1 MNMDKQIET
10 PQARIL
16 VVDDNPIDSTV
27 LCRILSTH
35 YNVLAAPSG
44 ERALQIALTVPQPD
58 LILLDVVMQGMS
70 GYDVLARLRGNP
82 ATRDIP
88 LIFVTGLDSA
98 EDEERGLKLGA
109 VDYISK
115 PCRAP
120 IVLARVRTR
129 LELKRARDSLANQN
143 AYLEAEVARRMQE
156 NQQVQLQL
164 LQSEKMAAIGQLAA
178 GITHEINNPVGFV
191 SSNLGSLERY
201 MRDIFELLDAY
212 EALEKICPD
221 GNTALAEVRE
231 LKQQK
236 NIGFL
241 RTDLVQLIT
250 ETRQGLT
257 RVSKIVSDL
266 KNFSRTESNDWQWA
280 DLHSELDSTLN
291 IVWNEIKYHCTLNK
305 DYGDLPKIYCIPS
318 QINQV
323 LLNLLVNAAQ
333 AIPEKGEITIRTG
346 HAGDEAFIAI
356 ADTGTGIPA
365 ENLPKLFEPFFTTKP
380 VGKGTGLG
388 LSISYGIVQK
398 HGGRIEVESAE
409 GKGTTFTVWL
419 PIKPP
424 AEIQSGTK
432 NCRIS

>member
-1 MNMDKQIET
+1 MSMDKQIET
-10 PQARIL
+10 PQAKIL
-16 VVDDNPIDSTV
+16 VVDDNTIDATI
-27 LCRILSTH
+27 LCRILDTH
-35 YNVLAAPSG
+35 YDVSAAPSG
-44 ERALQIALTVPQPD
+44 ERALHIALSVPQPD

-70 GYDVLARLRGNP
+70 GYDVLTSLRGNP

-88 LIFVTGLDSA
+88 VIFVTGLDSA

-129 LELKRARDSLANQN
+129 LELKRVRDSLVNQN

-178 GITHEINNPVGFV
+178 GITHEINNPMGFV
-191 SSNLGSLERY
+191 TSNLGSLERY
-201 MRDIFELLDAY
+201 MRDIFGLLDAY
-212 EALEKICPD
+212 EALEKICPE
-221 GNTALAEVRE
+221 GAAALAEVRE
-231 LKQQK
+231 LKQK
-236 NIGFL
+236 KDIGFL
-241 RTDLVQLIT
+241 RTDIVQLIS

-266 KNFSRTESNDWQWA
+266 KNFSRTENNDWQWA
-280 DLHSELDSTLN
+280 DLHSELDSALN

-305 DYGDLPKIYCIPS
+305 DYGELPKIYCIPS
-318 QINQV
+318 RINQV
-323 LLNLLVNAAQ
+323 LMNLLVNAAQ

-365 ENLPKLFEPFFTTKP
+365 GNLPRLFEPFFTTKP

-398 HGGRIEVESAE
+398 HGGRIEVESTE

-419 PIKPP
+419 PIKPL
-424 AEIQSGTK
+424 AETQPGMKS
-432 NCRIS
+432 

>member
-1 MNMDKQIET
+1 MNIDERDET
-10 PQARIL
+10 SQARIL
-16 VVDDNPIDSTV
+16 VVDDDTVDSTV
-27 LCRILSTH
+27 LCSILHPH
-35 YNVLAAPSG
+35 YDVLVAPSG
-44 ERALQIALTVPQPD
+44 ELALQIAANDHKPD
-58 LILLDVVMQGMS
+58 LILLDVLMPGMD
-70 GYDVLARLRGNP
+70 GYEVLTRLRNNP

-88 LIFVTGLDSA
+88 VIFVTALNST

-109 VDYISK
+109 VDYIPK

-129 LELKRARDSLANQN
+129 LELKRARDRLKNQN
-143 AYLEAEVARRMQE
+143 AYLESEVARRMQE

-191 SSNLGSLERY
+191 SSNLGSMERY
-201 MRDIFELLDAY
+201 VSDILELLDAY
-212 EALEKICPD
+212 EALEKICPA
-221 GNTALAEVRE
+221 GVVALSNVQE
-231 LKQQK
+231 LKQK
-236 NIGFL
+236 KDIGFL
-241 RTDLVQLIT
+241 RTDIIQLIT
-250 ETRQGLT
+250 ESRQGIA
-257 RVSKIVSDL
+257 RIAKIVSDL
-266 KNFSRTESNDWQWA
+266 KNFSHAGSDDWQWA
-280 DLHSELDSTLN
+280 DLHSGIDSTLN
-291 IVWNEIKYHCTLNK
+291 IVWNELKYHCTLNK

-323 LLNLLVNAAQ
+323 LMNLLVNAAQ

-346 HAGDEAFIAI
+346 HRGEDGFIAI

-365 ENLPKLFEPFFTTKP
+365 ENMHRLFEPFFTTKP

-398 HGGRIEVESAE
+398 HGGRIEVDSKE

-419 PIKPP
+419 PIKAS
-424 AEIQSGTK
+424 AEIQSGT
-432 NCRIS
+432 